1 MATDALQRTPIN
13 RGKRTSRKKN
23 VRSQFNVRIDKDICD
38 SVRKYAEKLGLSQS
52 WIAQEALSS
61 YLWNMKG
68 KNGKERV

>member
-1 MATDALQRTPIN
+1 MDKNALQRAAEQ
-13 RGKRTSRKKN
+13 RSYRKSRKKT